1 MFVKYRRE
9 LQSWHYRLFLGAL
22 AVMLFHLT
30 EDALVHKENGSSLA
44 AQLGATALN
53 LLLVAIGALLYP
65 LLSPR
70 VRPLLVLLY
79 GVLALLTAW
88 RAHVSDVLDG
98 DAAGGDYTGTV
109 YAFTGLVLIGLALK
123 LALDSFRDGTA
134 PAAKGS
140 SGNA

>member
-1 MFVKYRRE
+1 MFAKYRRC
-9 LQSWHYRLFLGAL
+9 LATWHYRLFLGGL

-44 AQLGATALN
+44 AQLGSTAPN

-65 LLSPR
+65 LLWRR

-79 GVLALLTAW
+79 GALALLTAW

-98 DAAGGDYTGTV
+98 DAAGGDYSGTV
-109 YAFTGLVLIGLALK
+109 YALTGLVLIGLALK
-123 LALDSFRDGTA
+123 LALDSFRDRSA
-134 PAAKGS
+134 PAGEGS

>member
-1 MFVKYRRE
+1 MFVKYSRE
-9 LQSWHYRLFLGAL
+9 LVSWHYRLFLGGL
-22 AVMLFHLT
+22 AVMLLHLL

-65 LLSPR
+65 LLWRR
-70 VRPLLVLLY
+70 VRPLFVLLY
-79 GVLALLTAW
+79 GALALLTAW

-98 DAAGGDYTGTV
+98 DAAGGDYSGTV
-109 YAFTGLVLIGLALK
+109 YALTGLGLIALALK
-123 LALDSFRDGTA
+123 LALETFRDRSAA
-134 PAAKGS
+134 PAEGS